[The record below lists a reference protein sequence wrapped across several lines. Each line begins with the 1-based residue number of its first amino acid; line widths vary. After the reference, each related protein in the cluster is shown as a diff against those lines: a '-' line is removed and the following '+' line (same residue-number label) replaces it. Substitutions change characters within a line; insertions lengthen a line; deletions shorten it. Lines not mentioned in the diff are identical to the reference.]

1 MDYTASILSSI
12 TFAFLAFVIVF
23 VNGFC
28 LNALRKSR
36 SRKDIRIIFLKSLT
50 TSDLFVGLFKA
61 LPFAI
66 LYGAQNTTFKRW
78 TFMFAFSSTTM
89 CFIAGSYSLLAVSFD
104 RLIAI
109 VWPLRYPS
117 LVTRGRTKFIVI
129 GIWIAAIAN
138 DDIHKPFIWS
148 IAGMQSHQNYT
159 IGSGFDHVSS
169 IYIDIIFMC
178 APFVILVLIYSK
190 LYFVA
195 RRHANFV
202 ASQHGSFST
211 LKNKTTSIKAAKSLF
226 IITASY
232 LIAWSPTI
240 GVQLYG
246 IITTNEVPFGFDFMA
261 DILSCCYSIIN
272 PIFYYR
278 RLDGIR
284 KTTKKNNTFW
294 QMKSSQTQHT
304 KD

>member
-1 MDYTASILSSI
+1 MAYTISIISSSA
-12 TFAFLAFVIVF
+12 FAFLAFVIIL

-28 LNALRKSR
+28 LNAVRKSR
-36 SRKDIRIIFLKSLT
+36 SRKDIKFIFLTSLT

-66 LYGAQNTTFKRW
+66 LYGAKNKILIRW
-78 TFMFAFSSTTM
+78 TNVFAFSSKIM
-89 CFIAGSYSLLAVSFD
+89 CYIAGVYSLLAVSFD
-104 RLIAI
+104 RFIAI

-117 LVTRGRTKFIVI
+117 LVTSRRAKFIVI
-129 GIWIAAIAN
+129 GIWVAAIAD
-138 DDIHKPFIWS
+138 DDIYKPIIGS

-159 IGSGFDHVSS
+159 VDSVLDPVSS
-169 IYIDIIFMC
+169 IYIDTIFMC
-178 APFVILVLIYSK
+178 APFVILVLIYTK

-202 ASQHGSFST
+202 ASQHGNF
-211 LKNKTTSIKAAKSLF
+211 KNETTSIKAAKSLF
-226 IITASY
+226 IVTVSY
-232 LIAWSPTI
+232 MIAWSPTI

-246 IITTNEVPFGFDFMA
+246 IITTNKVPFALDFIA

-284 KTTKKNNTFW
+284 KTMKKNNTFW